1 MRKAEIYNNGIL
13 AGVLT
18 ETDEGRYLFRYD
30 DAFLAD
36 ERQTAISLSFPKR
49 EKEFESDTLFPFF
62 YNMLAEGANK
72 AYQCR
77 TLKIDEE
84 DARFHRLLDM
94 IFYLCELAGFR
105 IEGRIVLTDK
115 RTGRIWR

>member
-1 MRKAEIYNNGIL
+1 MRQAEIYSDSVL

-18 ETDEGRYLFRYD
+18 ETDEGTYRFRYD

-36 ERQTAISLSFPKR
+36 DKQTAISLSFPKSG
-49 EKEFESDTLFPFF
+49 KEFASETLFPFF

-77 TLKIDEE
+77 TLKSTKRMRSDYCWRRHIPTP
-84 DARFHRLLDM
+84 
-94 IFYLCELAGFR
+94 LAP
-105 IEGRIVLTDK
+105 
-115 RTGRIWR
+115 

>member
-49 EKEFESDTLFPFF
+49 EK
-62 YNMLAEGANK
+62 
-72 AYQCR
+72 
-77 TLKIDEE
+77 
-84 DARFHRLLDM
+84 
-94 IFYLCELAGFR
+94 
-105 IEGRIVLTDK
+105 
-115 RTGRIWR
+115 

>member
-1 MRKAEIYNNGIL
+1 MRQAEIYSDGVL

-18 ETDEGRYLFRYD
+18 ETDEGTYRFRYD

-36 ERQTAISLSFPKR
+36 DKQTAISLSFPKSG
-49 EKEFESDTLFPFF
+49 KEFASDTLFPFF

-72 AYQCR
+72 AYQCH

-84 DARFHRLLDM
+84 DAFGLLMATAHTDT
-94 IFYLCELAGFR
+94 IGAITVKR
-105 IEGRIVLTDK
+105 I
-115 RTGRIWR
+115 